1 MNSDTTVFDGRE
13 THLSSMMSL
22 QEETM
27 MQPAEDAMTAWTDET
42 RLRNQEQVKGQLGN
56 LEINESVP
64 ETQNT
69 KTSKRVFYLLFQNH
83 WKPSHTRSF
92 CTF

>member
-1 MNSDTTVFDGRE
+1 
-13 THLSSMMSL
+13 
-22 QEETM
+22 M
-27 MQPAEDAMTAWTDET
+27 MQPAEDAMTAWADET
-42 RLRNQEQVKGQLGN
+42 RLRNQEQVIGQLGN

-64 ETQNT
+64 ETKNT

-83 WKPSHTRSF
+83 WKPLHTRSF